1 MRQVTWPAPYTR
13 VVDSDD
19 DIDLERA
26 KKPAVR
32 AVSWMAIVGAALGIA
47 AGLLGATVFTATGIT
62 GADLPPLNAT
72 PSPSAT
78 PTPTPTPT
86 PTQTSEP
93 GAPEPQL
100 FAESDR
106 VPPGQRFRLSG
117 ILPSAA
123 DGTTL
128 QVQVRDGEGPWDD
141 FPVTTQAAADGKFET
156 IVYTSRTGERGF
168 RIIDPVSGD
177 ATPEV
182 RVTIG

>member
-1 MRQVTWPAPYTR
+1 PYTR
-13 VVDSDD
+13 LVDTDD

-86 PTQTSEP
+86 PTETSEP
-93 GAPEPQL
+93 GEPEPQL
-100 FAESDR
+100 FAES
-106 VPPGQRFRLSG
+106 
-117 ILPSAA
+117 
-123 DGTTL
+123 
-128 QVQVRDGEGPWDD
+128 
-141 FPVTTQAAADGKFET
+141 
-156 IVYTSRTGERGF
+156 
-168 RIIDPVSGD
+168 
-177 ATPEV
+177 
-182 RVTIG
+182 